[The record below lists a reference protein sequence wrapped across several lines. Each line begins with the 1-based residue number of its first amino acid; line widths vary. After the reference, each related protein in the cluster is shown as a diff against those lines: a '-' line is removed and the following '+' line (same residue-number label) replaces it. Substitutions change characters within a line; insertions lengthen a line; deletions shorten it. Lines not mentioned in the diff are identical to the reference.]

1 MKGHKDKSGK
11 FHPHGNKRRGISAD
25 VLRGRYESTNGG
37 VSSKYDSFLIIDPSI
52 ERGNIESK
60 STTPELKLVRRNLP
74 DGSEYVHAEPL
85 EAVKEGN
92 VGYMFGGNFIHTSDS
107 RFPNHYPIPI
117 HDRQETQEQY
127 NHLSV

>member
-1 MKGHKDKSGK
+1 MKDSQRKAMYAK
-11 FHPHGNKRRGISAD
+11 KRKGISAE

-52 ERGNIESK
+52 ENGYLESK
-60 STTPELKLVRRNLP
+60 STIPELKLVRRNLA
-74 DGSEYVHAEPL
+74 GREYVHAEPL
-85 EAVKEGN
+85 EPVKEGN

-107 RFPNHYPIPI
+107 RFPNDYPIPI
-117 HDRQETQEQY
+117 HDRQETQEDY

>member
-1 MKGHKDKSGK
+1 MKDSQRKAIHAQ
-11 FHPHGNKRRGISAD
+11 KRKGISAD

-52 ERGNIESK
+52 EGGYLESN
-60 STTPELKLVRRNLP
+60 STIPELKLVRRNLA
-74 DGSEYVHAEPL
+74 GREYVHAEPL
-85 EAVKEGN
+85 EPVKKGN

-107 RFPNHYPIPI
+107 RFPNDYPIPI
-117 HDRQETQEQY
+117 HDRQETQEDY

>member
-1 MKGHKDKSGK
+1 MKDSQRKAIHAK
-11 FHPHGNKRRGISAD
+11 KRKGISAD

-52 ERGNIESK
+52 EGGYLESN
-60 STTPELKLVRRNLP
+60 STMPELKLVRRNLA
-74 DGSEYVHAEPL
+74 GREYVHAEPL
-85 EAVKEGN
+85 EPVKKGN

-107 RFPNHYPIPI
+107 RFPNDYPIPI
-117 HDRQETQEQY
+117 HDRQETQEDY

>member
-1 MKGHKDKSGK
+1 MKDSQRKAIHAK
-11 FHPHGNKRRGISAD
+11 KRKGISAD

-85 EAVKEGN
+85 EPVKKGN

-107 RFPNHYPIPI
+107 RFPNDYPIPI
-117 HDRQETQEQY
+117 HDRQETQEDY